1 MIPVSKRFRMVGE
14 SMASGG
20 RGGERLFSPRF
31 VSLFLIHMLLS
42 AGFYMTMPTLPKY
55 AVSIGMT
62 LTEAGVL
69 TGIFSIAAIFS
80 RPFAGLVADRHS
92 KKWVLFWITV
102 GMMASTVGYSITSSR
117 AGLYAWRIIHGAT
130 FAGSSTIQLALA
142 AGVVPEKRRGEGL
155 GYMGMVQVLAMSF
168 APSLGLWF
176 SERFGYSAMFW
187 LAAGLIG
194 CAAAGL
200 LLLRF
205 DEAPGRAARRGV
217 RLRDLFAVEL
227 ALFALMGSLFSM
239 SNGITTSYLSML
251 ADERA
256 IAGVGLFF
264 TVSSVAVLVSKPFSG
279 RLMDRRGIWMIMA
292 PCLAFGAAAMF
303 LIAGARGLWP
313 LLLAAAL
320 KGVAQSSGQSA
331 LQAECANRSGALR
344 TGVAMSTCY
353 LGNDLGQGLGNA
365 LGGALSARLGY
376 AAMFAIV
383 GATVLTGYIMMAA
396 QRGLD
401 RARAARAMTK
411 GEREHA

>member
-1 MIPVSKRFRMVGE
+1 MTVNAKRD
-14 SMASGG
+14 
-20 RGGERLFSPRF
+20 ERLFTPRF
-31 VSLFLIHMLLS
+31 VCLFIIHMLSS

-69 TGIFSIAAIFS
+69 TGIFSIAAIFA
-80 RPFAGLVADRHS
+80 RPFAGLVADRRG

-102 GMMASTVGYSITSSR
+102 VMAVSTVGYSITSSR
-117 AGLYAWRIIHGAT
+117 LGLYAWRVAHGAA

-142 AGVVPEKRRGEGL
+142 ATVVPRKRRGEGL

-168 APSLGLWF
+168 APSLGLWC
-176 SERFGYSAMFW
+176 SERFGYNVMF
-187 LAAGLIG
+187 LVAAALVG

-200 LLLRF
+200 LALRF
-205 DEAPGRAARRGV
+205 EETPLAAQRRSVRPG
-217 RLRDLFAVEL
+217 DLFAAEL
-227 ALFALMGSLFSM
+227 VLFALMGSLFSM
-239 SNGITTSYLSML
+239 SNGITTSFLSML
-251 ADERA
+251 SDERG

-279 RLMDRRGIWMIMA
+279 RLMDQRGIWFIMV

-303 LIAGARGLWP
+303 LVAGAWSLWP
-313 LLLAAAL
+313 LLVAAAL

-331 LQAECANRSGALR
+331 LQAECANRCDALR

-365 LGGALSARLGY
+365 LGGAMSARLGY
-376 AAMFAIV
+376 GTMFAIV
-383 GATVLTGYIMMAA
+383 GGIVLTGYIMMAV
-396 QRGLD
+396 QRRIDASG
-401 RARAARAMTK
+401 AARGTAK
-411 GEREHA
+411 GEKEHA